1 VARAALLLITAGALA
16 ACGSSAAS
24 SSVTI
29 AATSGALAHCGPAGA
44 RTLARGPQVRVYAEH
59 GTVYGCRTGSSRR
72 VRLGTTGSCLRAS
85 RVDRVAVAG
94 PLVAAAVTRC
104 GVDTGQAEVEV
115 VRLPS
120 SRPLYSHLAVG
131 NPGPESFSTVRGL
144 VLTGRGAVAWIA
156 RSNSILS
163 HRANVEVQAGNAAQ
177 GTRQLDSGPQVAVG
191 SLRLSGNTV
200 SWRHGSVRR
209 SARL

>member
-1 VARAALLLITAGALA
+1 VTRAALLLITAGALA

-24 SSVTI
+24 SSGTV
-29 AATSGALAHCGPAGA
+29 AAGPLARCGPTAA
-44 RTLARGPQVRVYAEH
+44 RTLAHGPQARVYAEH
-59 GTVYGCRTGSSRR
+59 GVVYGCRAGSSLR

-104 GVDTGQAEVEV
+104 GVDTGQAEVEI

-120 SRPLYSHLAVG
+120 VRPLYSHVAIT
-131 NPGPESFSTVRGL
+131 NRGPESFATVTGL
-144 VLTGRGAVAWIA
+144 VLTARGAVAWIA

-163 HRANVEVQAGNAAQ
+163 HRASIAVQAGNAQ
-177 GTRQLDSGPQVAVG
+177 GTRQLDSGPQVGVG
-191 SLRLSGNTV
+191 SLRLSGDTA